1 MKSPEISDKSRWF
14 EILAVLTTAI
24 GKFIFMDFL
33 EWRLAYI
40 LVVILFWG
48 FFIRA
53 RLRGNP
59 TLLKHWGFR
68 VDNFKASL
76 KMVIPF
82 IILSSLLC
90 FFIGYLQNSLNLN
103 WHIFPLLL
111 LYPIWGIIQ
120 QFLLLSLLSGNFK
133 DMKKTNFSNPQII
146 MSSSLIFGLI
156 HLPTP
161 WLVIGTFILSLVYNY
176 IFLRIPNI
184 YSLGV
189 FHGWMAALFF
199 YTVVDKDPFNQVFG
213 FLFT

>member
-24 GKFIFMDFL
+24 GKFISMDFL

-76 KMVIPF
+76 KMV
-82 IILSSLLC
+82 
-90 FFIGYLQNSLNLN
+90 
-103 WHIFPLLL
+103 
-111 LYPIWGIIQ
+111 
-120 QFLLLSLLSGNFK
+120 
-133 DMKKTNFSNPQII
+133 
-146 MSSSLIFGLI
+146 I

-213 FLFT
+213 FLFK